1 MGNVLVWSDHGK
13 NRRRL
18 AEAMDEIQDIN
29 PTLDWNQAKDNL
41 DRGLLTKAHAD
52 GKSKR
57 INLKVQVTTT
67 ERTDITYQ

>member
-1 MGNVLVWSDHGK
+1 M
-13 NRRRL
+13 
-18 AEAMDEIQDIN
+18 EAMDKIQDIN
-29 PTLDWNQAKDNL
+29 SMLERKQDTYQLDW
-41 DRGLLTKAHAD
+41 RILTKAHAD

>member
-1 MGNVLVWSDHGK
+1 
-13 NRRRL
+13 
-18 AEAMDEIQDIN
+18 MDEIQDIN